1 MSKLL
6 SRHDRWE
13 LWMAATPGA
22 QTSEPASPAQPAA
35 PAAVTNGN
43 GSHHE
48 PRAPGDLVREVERLR
63 GVVQTAVAALALA
76 GAHDEASRIK
86 AALGSR

>member
-22 QTSEPASPAQPAA
+22 QSPDPSAGRTATPSPTLARPQESRSSA
-35 PAAVTNGN
+35 
-43 GSHHE
+43 E
-48 PRAPGDLVREVERLR
+48 LVREVERLR
-63 GVVQTAVAALALA
+63 GVIQTAVAALAYV
-76 GAHDEASRIK
+76 GAHDEASRIRT
-86 AALGSR
+86 ALESS

>member
-22 QTSEPASPAQPAA
+22 QNSEPSPGQTASAQSA
-35 PAAVTNGN
+35 TI
-43 GSHHE
+43 
-48 PRAPGDLVREVERLR
+48 PRAEAARTSADLVREVERLR
-63 GVVQTAVAALALA
+63 GVIHTAVAALSMA
-76 GAHDEASRIK
+76 GAHDEASRVR
-86 AALGSR
+86 AALESR

>member
-22 QTSEPASPAQPAA
+22 PGTEPSASQTATPSPTVARP
-35 PAAVTNGN
+35 
-43 GSHHE
+43 HE
-48 PRAPGDLVREVERLR
+48 SRSSTDLVREVERLR
-63 GVVQTAVAALALA
+63 GVIQTAVAALAFV
-76 GAHDEASRIK
+76 GAHDEAARIRM
-86 AALGSR
+86 ALETR

>member
-22 QTSEPASPAQPAA
+22 PSEPSASQ
-35 PAAVTNGN
+35 
-43 GSHHE
+43 
-48 PRAPGDLVREVERLR
+48 APGPSPSVARPEAARSSADLVREVERLR
-63 GVVQTAVAALALA
+63 GVIHTAVAALSMA
-76 GAHDEASRIK
+76 GAHDEASRVR
-86 AALGSR
+86 AALESH

>member
-22 QTSEPASPAQPAA
+22 PGTEPSISQTATPSPNVARPQETRSP
-35 PAAVTNGN
+35 T
-43 GSHHE
+43 
-48 PRAPGDLVREVERLR
+48 DLVREVERLR
-63 GVVQTAVAALALA
+63 GVIQTAVAALAFV
-76 GAHDEASRIK
+76 GAHDEASRIRT
-86 AALGSR
+86 ALDSR

>member
-22 QTSEPASPAQPAA
+22 EPAQASPTRPAPGNPA
-35 PAAVTNGN
+35 PAARP
-43 GSHHE
+43 SHD
-48 PRAPGDLVREVERLR
+48 AGAADLVRVVERLR
-63 GVVQTAVAALALA
+63 GVVRTAVAALSHV
-76 GAHDEASRIK
+76 GAHDEASRIRT
-86 AALGSR
+86 ALEAR

>member
-22 QTSEPASPAQPAA
+22 QASTSSPTQATASQPS
-35 PAAVTNGN
+35 AVSRSEQQR
-43 GSHHE
+43 GSGE
-48 PRAPGDLVREVERLR
+48 LVREVERLR
-63 GVVQTAVAALALA
+63 GVIHTAVAALSMA
-76 GAHDEASRIK
+76 GAHDEASRVR
-86 AALGSR
+86 AALESR

>member
-22 QTSEPASPAQPAA
+22 QTSPTSAAQTTATKP
-35 PAAVTNGN
+35 PSVTRPEQQN
-43 GSHHE
+43 GS
-48 PRAPGDLVREVERLR
+48 GDLVREVERLR
-63 GVVQTAVAALALA
+63 GVIHTAVAALSYV
-76 GAHDEASRIK
+76 GAHDEASRVR
-86 AALGSR
+86 AALETR

>member
-22 QTSEPASPAQPAA
+22 PTSQASPTQTAATQTSNMARPEQEKA
-35 PAAVTNGN
+35 PA
-43 GSHHE
+43 E
-48 PRAPGDLVREVERLR
+48 LVREVERLR
-63 GVVQTAVAALALA
+63 GVVRTAVAALSYA
-76 GAHDEASRIK
+76 GAHDEASRIR
-86 AALGSR
+86 AALETR